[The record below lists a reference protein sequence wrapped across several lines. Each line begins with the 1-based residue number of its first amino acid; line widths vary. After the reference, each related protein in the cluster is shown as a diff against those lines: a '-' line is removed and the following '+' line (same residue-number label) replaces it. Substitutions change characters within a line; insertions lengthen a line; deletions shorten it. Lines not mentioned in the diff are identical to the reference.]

1 MNEVEWTRGVS
12 QLLNKE
18 FKNYSIEAGKK
29 LTYANEITKYDNANP
44 LYHDMK
50 YETDILI
57 YEKYS
62 EKNWIPRV
70 VIESKINSIS
80 THDAITYSKKAQDHK
95 NVHPYL
101 RYGILIG
108 NHNFPLPGRLFRHGS
123 HFDFMINWKSFTPS
137 EEEFKNLL
145 EILSKE
151 IVASIKLEEMIFE
164 NRKRDRTKIHFLH
177 KPLITKE

>member
-1 MNEVEWTRGVS
+1 MNEVEWTRGIS
-12 QLLNKE
+12 QLLYKE
-18 FKNYSIEAGKK
+18 FKNYSVEVGKK

-80 THDAITYSKKAQDHK
+80 THDAIK
-95 NVHPYL
+95 
-101 RYGILIG
+101 IG
-108 NHNFPLPGRLFRHGS
+108 R
-123 HFDFMINWKSFTPS
+123 
-137 EEEFKNLL
+137 
-145 EILSKE
+145 
-151 IVASIKLEEMIFE
+151 ASCRE
-164 NRKRDRTKIHFLH
+164 RV
-177 KPLITKE
+177 